1 MTLIETPPSTGLT
14 PIPLMRPVLG
24 DAEIDAVTAV
34 LRSGWV
40 AQGPQVAAFESAF
53 AASVGAAEGV
63 AVSSCT
69 TGLHLALVLAGVG
82 PGDEVVVPS
91 LSFIATTNA
100 VVYAGATPVF
110 ADVDLATGNVTA
122 ETIGEVIT
130 DRTRAVIVVDQAGV
144 PVDLEPIRRLGRSL
158 DIAVI
163 EDAACAIG
171 STRGGAA
178 VGEGGIAVF
187 SFHPRK
193 ILTTGE
199 GGMITLD
206 DPDQARRARR
216 LREHG
221 MSQSAADRHTSGGL
235 AFEEYG
241 ETGFNYRMTDLQA
254 AIGLVQLQRLDDI
267 VVRRRELAR
276 AYQERLATVP
286 GLTCV
291 DDPACGTTNYQSF
304 WIRLDSG
311 FGVARND
318 VMAALS
324 RDGIASRRGIMA
336 AHLEPAGARF
346 VRGRLPVTERI
357 TSSTLIL
364 PLFHDMTVDD
374 VDRVCAAIQDV
385 RP

>member
-1 MTLIETPPSTGLT
+1 MTLIDTPPSTGLT
-14 PIPLMRPVLG
+14 SIPIMRPVLG
-24 DAEIDAVTAV
+24 DAEVDAVTDV

-53 AASVGAAEGV
+53 ASSVGATEGV

-100 VVYAGATPVF
+100 VVHTGATPVF
-110 ADVDLATGNVTA
+110 ADVALATGNLTDA
-122 ETIGEVIT
+122 TIADVIT

-144 PVDLEPIRRLGRSL
+144 PADLEPIRGLSRSL
-158 DIAVI
+158 DLAVV

-178 VGEGGIAVF
+178 VGEGGLAVF

-254 AIGLVQLQRLDDI
+254 AIGLAQLRRLDEI
-267 VVRRRELAR
+267 VARRRELAR
-276 AYQERLATVP
+276 AYQERLASVP

-318 VMAALS
+318 VMAALA

-336 AHLEPAGARF
+336 AHLERAGARF

-364 PLFHDMTVDD
+364 PLFHDMTIDD
-374 VDRVCAAIQDV
+374 IDRVCAAIRDV